1 MAPLSD
7 FIGTIRSWLAIDP
20 GVYSDAA
27 VTSWIRMS
35 EEYVS
40 ETLRCKDM
48 IQIDWSLLIEG
59 RVLLPDDWLE
69 LDSVRFRGANPL
81 NYIPRQEFFLA
92 DRDIKSNYTIIGNYI
107 SVGTVN
113 ADLGVELEISYYQR
127 VPPLTDGDA
136 DTDGSNWL
144 YKHNTRLFTLATL
157 WHAGM
162 YAIEDDRTPMW
173 ESTVGKMID
182 GMNEDHRTSRASGS
196 SLSVKRR
203 RGFG

>member
-81 NYIPRQEFFLA
+81 NY
-92 DRDIKSNYTIIGNYI
+92 IGNYI